1 MDNHKLN
8 KIAECLETTTDIGKT
23 ITKSKHNKDLSY
35 PHEFSLTLFLE
46 RFSDNSRSL
55 SILIKSL
62 NIYPNIETSIG
73 LILRSSLLDFLTI
86 NYLIIIFETKGEDAY
101 LEELNKLM
109 FDNIA
114 RTVKTLKTYWDYGYI
129 NKTEY
134 EELILSLKLK
144 YSHYITILKIK
155 DIESISGRK
164 KLLTPIQ
171 LFTKIQL
178 NSKYKKNSYAFE
190 LYDWYSKYDHF
201 GILSYAFP
209 RSSDTSNLLRIMQ
222 SISYLLEGIALVL
235 ILLNEQEYSDKL
247 YKLMNDLNNLY
258 LTNQ

>member
-1 MDNHKLN
+1 MNNHKLN

-55 SILIKSL
+55 SILIKLL

-73 LILRSSLLDFLTI
+73 LILRSCLLDFVII
-86 NYLIIIFETKGEDAY
+86 NYLIIIRETKGEDAY
-101 LEELNKLM
+101 IEELNKLM
-109 FDNIA
+109 FDNIV
-114 RTVKTLKTYWDYGYI
+114 RTVKILKTYWDTGYI

-134 EELILSLKLK
+134 EERILSLKSNCSYYL
-144 YSHYITILKIK
+144 TILKIE
-155 DIESISGRK
+155 DIESIPDCNK
-164 KLLTPIQ
+164 FLTPIQ
-171 LFTKIQL
+171 LFRKIQS
-178 NSKYKKNSYAFE
+178 NSKYKKNSYAFV

-209 RSSDTSNLLRIMQ
+209 RWSDTKNILRITQ
-222 SISYLLEGIALVL
+222 SISYLLEGMAFVL
-235 ILLNEQEYSDKL
+235 ILLNEHEYSDKL
-247 YKLMNDLNNLY
+247 LELMDDLDNLD
-258 LTNQ
+258 LTNH